1 MTHIPHDS
9 DPAPHAGASPDLRPR
24 RRLSEDW
31 IATALGLA
39 LLALV
44 LAGVLTDGLVP

>member
-1 MTHIPHDS
+1 MTRTPHDP
-9 DPAPHAGASPDLRPR
+9 DPAPEGAASPDARPR

>member
-1 MTHIPHDS
+1 MTHLSH
-9 DPAPHAGASPDLRPR
+9 DPAAAPEPVAGAGPDPR

-44 LAGVLTDGLVP
+44 LTGVLTDGLVP